1 MISCEKL
8 RQRFSTCTELKVRVA
23 VALTGQWFSD
33 SVEETQ
39 LEMKK
44 KETKALA
51 RCLSCMYGVGIR
63 DGAVASR

>member
-8 RQRFSTCTELKVRVA
+8 RQRFRARIELEVRVA
-23 VALTGQWFSD
+23 VVLTGQWFSD
-33 SVEETQ
+33 SVEETR

-44 KETKALA
+44 KETKVLA
-51 RCLSCMYGVGIR
+51 KCLSCMYGVGIR